1 MPAYVEATALLRA
14 MPAFAEDMAL
24 LRAMPAFAK
33 AMAGDVERTG
43 FEPPDSY
50 RETPT
55 P

>member
-43 FEPPDSY
+43 FEPV
-50 RETPT
+50 TPT
-55 P
+55 LSK